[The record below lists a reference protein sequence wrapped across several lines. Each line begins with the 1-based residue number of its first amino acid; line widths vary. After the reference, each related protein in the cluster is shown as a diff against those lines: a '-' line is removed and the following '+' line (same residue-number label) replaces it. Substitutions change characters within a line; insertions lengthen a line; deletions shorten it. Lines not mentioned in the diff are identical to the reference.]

1 MPLGLHSAGQ
11 AAQASLMIGASYY
24 QLSFSGLKA
33 RNIEHNMHKRIT
45 FIGGG
50 NMATSLIGG
59 LLQDGHPADHIHV
72 VDPVEEQRAFLSNEF
87 AIQCSANA
95 DLSQC
100 DVLVLA
106 VKPQILQAVSRSL
119 ADAVQQHKPLVI
131 SIAAGIRC
139 ADMARW
145 LGGHQHIVRC
155 MPNTPALIQTGATGL
170 FALAEVSQDQRTA
183 AESILRA
190 VGLTLWVED
199 EQLIDAI
206 TAISGSGPAYF
217 FRFMEALQT
226 AGEDLGL
233 EASQAR
239 LLTLQTALG
248 SARMA
253 LESSEEVAELRRRVT
268 SPNGTTEAALNQFE
282 SESLG
287 GIVKR
292 AASAAAERANSLA
305 DDLGVDVISS
315 NDEGKQS

>member
-1 MPLGLHSAGQ
+1 MPLPRQSTGQ
-11 AAQASLMIGASYY
+11 AWQASLMIGTNELAKPF
-24 QLSFSGLKA
+24 QADKTRTTG
-33 RNIEHNMHKRIT
+33 HNMHKRIT

-59 LLQDGHPADHIHV
+59 LLQDGHPADRICV
-72 VDPVEEQRAFLSNEF
+72 VDPVEKRRAFLASEF
-87 AIQCSANA
+87 AIQCSATA

-100 DVLVLA
+100 DVVVLA

-131 SIAAGIRC
+131 SVAAGIRC

-170 FALAEVSQDQRTA
+170 FALDEVNQDQRTA

-217 FRFMEALQT
+217 FRFMEALQA

-233 EASQAR
+233 AAAQAR

-248 SARMA
+248 ASRMA
-253 LESSEEVAELRRRVT
+253 LESSDEVAELRRRVT
-268 SPNGTTEAALNQFE
+268 SPHGTTEAALNQFE
-282 SESLG
+282 SENLG
-287 GIVKR
+287 DIVNR
-292 AASAAAERANSLA
+292 AARAAAARANTLA
-305 DDLGVDVISS
+305 DELAVDVISS
-315 NDEGKQS
+315 EAEGSKS